1 MVKVIGCHIHVN
13 VRSWS
18 HCLVFPIYQPYGHG
32 RPYYCA
38 KFNNLALYE
47 IVSAWLGLIIF
58 FADDIKWYI
67 EQKEHYKHWE
77 HVCNVIIKLILLE
90 TKSPTSIFGKI
101 IPRALMATKHSWSNH
116 TLPIYILYIHCLHLR
131 NHSFIF
137 HVVF

>member
-1 MVKVIGCHIHVN
+1 MYKGNILC
-13 VRSWS
+13 
-18 HCLVFPIYQPYGHG
+18 F
-32 RPYYCA
+32 
-38 KFNNLALYE
+38 E
-47 IVSAWLGLIIF
+47 ILGLIIF

-137 HVVF
+137 HVVFCKDINFGHIRYNTHNINFTRYKFLYYIN